1 MRLRTLPLAV
11 ASIILGSLLAAA
23 NGRHQLPVTLLAI
36 LTAICLQI
44 LSNLANDYGDFVH
57 GADQSGRVG
66 PQRAVQSGLVTP
78 RAMRLAILLFICLS
92 AVSGISLLRV
102 ALGME
107 ALLLAL
113 LFLILGATAIGAA
126 ISYTA
131 GVRPYGYV
139 GLGDPAVFIFFGWAG
154 VLGSYFLHQGE
165 LEWSLLLPATSCG
178 LLSVAVLNVNNIRDL
193 ESDRRAGKLSIP
205 VRLGPDRARLY
216 HWGLLVAAVISA
228 GLYVLLDY
236 RGWSQWLFLLSLVL
250 LWRNGR
256 AVATT
261 FTPAALNPWLKQ
273 MVLATLVFVILLG
286 VGRLWAG

>member
-1 MRLRTLPLAV
+1 MRLRTLPLAL
-11 ASIILGSLLAAA
+11 ASIVLGSLLAAA
-23 NGRHQLPVTLLAI
+23 DGGHHLMVTLLAI
-36 LTAICLQI
+36 LTATCLQV

-78 RAMRLAILLFICLS
+78 QAMRLAIMLFIGLS
-92 AVSGISLLRV
+92 ALVGMALLWV
-102 ALGME
+102 ALGVE

-113 LFLILGATAIGAA
+113 LFLLLGAAAIGAA
-126 ISYTA
+126 VSYTA

-139 GLGDPAVFIFFGWAG
+139 GLGDLAVFIFFGWVG
-154 VLGSYFLHQGE
+154 VLGSYFLHIGR
-165 LEWSLLLPATSCG
+165 LEWPLLLPATCCG

-193 ESDRRAGKLSIP
+193 ESDRQAGKLSIP
-205 VRLGPDRARLY
+205 VRLGPTRARLY
-216 HWGLLVAAVISA
+216 HWGLLLAAVIFA

-236 RGWSQWLFLLSLVL
+236 RSWSQWLFLLSLVL

-256 AVATT
+256 AVTTT

-286 VGRLWAG
+286 LGRLWAG